1 MRTETPGESE
11 ERRRGREEGEGG
23 GGAGRGG
30 GAVGGRETISYATLS
45 LSWSVWSQVM
55 RRTTGLDYG
64 FTFLFNGYSL
74 RMT

>member
-45 LSWSVWSQVM
+45 LSWSVWS
-55 RRTTGLDYG
+55 L
-64 FTFLFNGYSL
+64 SL
-74 RMT
+74 IHI